1 MTQPVTLDARL
12 RGGSQGAFPTQPV
25 SGFFQGGVLVR
36 SPPPIN
42 YKSGPC
48 SSAPPS
54 ELSRELQVLVFCLV
68 FWLLPSP
75 LPWGSSASAP
85 ARLLEGSG

>member
-1 MTQPVTLDARL
+1 MAMTQPVTLDARL

-25 SGFFQGGVLVR
+25 SGFFQGGVLVC

-48 SSAPPS
+48 SVSPPS
-54 ELSRELQVLVFCLV
+54 ELSRELQVLV

-85 ARLLEGSG
+85 ARLLKGSG